1 MPGSESFI
9 IHRRDP
15 AGHRV
20 RCGRDDRRRP
30 VAVRIRA
37 AVVSVGAAVQR
48 RVLGRVWLLGEEFV
62 FAGMGFVVMVPLPG
76 TATLD

>member
-1 MPGSESFI
+1 MIREGTPSSRH
-9 IHRRDP
+9 IHRFQ
-15 AGHRV
+15 AFL
-20 RCGRDDRRRP
+20 